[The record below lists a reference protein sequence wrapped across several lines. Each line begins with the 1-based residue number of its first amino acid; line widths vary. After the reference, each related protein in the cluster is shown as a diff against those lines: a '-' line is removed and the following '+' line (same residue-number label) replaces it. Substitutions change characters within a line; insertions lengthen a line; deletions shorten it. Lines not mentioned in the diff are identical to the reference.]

1 MPKLGIDEH
10 KIVSINKKGDQF
22 WDFIQKWAP
31 KINTLYENIL
41 EPNLWFF
48 VKKMPFFLDSSLVI
62 IFNWKTDLGDP
73 MANLEWINILYGT
86 YSNRSEQLAIRNIDI
101 LS

>member
-1 MPKLGIDEH
+1 
-10 KIVSINKKGDQF
+10 
-22 WDFIQKWAP
+22 
-31 KINTLYENIL
+31 
-41 EPNLWFF
+41 
-48 VKKMPFFLDSSLVI
+48 MPFFLDSSLVI

-73 MANLEWINILYGT
+73 MPNLEWINILYGT